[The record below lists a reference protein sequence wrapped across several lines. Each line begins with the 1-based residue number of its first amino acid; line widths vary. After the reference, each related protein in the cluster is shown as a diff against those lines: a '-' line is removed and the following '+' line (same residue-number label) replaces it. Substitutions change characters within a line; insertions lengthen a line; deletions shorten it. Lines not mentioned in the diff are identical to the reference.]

1 MKTSVWALGLLCVIT
16 WTSAGQADEQ
26 SAGSEADQLLRTL
39 YTQEWE
45 WRQAASA
52 QERSDEGGWRRA
64 GHYPDVSAASYAA
77 RLAYWDGV
85 LKELAGVDRELLS
98 AEERI
103 NAAVFEQIVTT
114 LASNARYRTFEAP
127 LNSDTFFWGG
137 LHPQA
142 AGFDTYADYQRYVG
156 RLNDLPR
163 YFTQH
168 QDNMRAGLARGYTP
182 AAISL
187 AGREDSIAAY
197 IVEGEE
203 NPFAVPLAHFPPN
216 MTAAQRKEISQ
227 DVIEAINESVVPAY
241 ADLLAFMTTEYLP
254 KARTELAAV
263 KLPDGEAFYQAQ
275 IRAYTTLNLSA
286 DEIHERGLAEVA
298 RIRAAMED
306 IVEEVEFG
314 GDMAEFFHFL
324 RTDPQ
329 FYAETP
335 DELMGVSAYV
345 DKRMAAQID
354 KVLGF
359 LPRKRHPISPVPDAI
374 APIYTAGRGGYGR
387 CLMNTY
393 NLPARPLYA
402 LPALTLHECS
412 PGHSLQAAISR
423 EAPGDIPEFRA
434 YNYFSGYGE
443 GWGLYTEWLGGEVGI
458 YRTPYERFGQLTYE
472 MWRAARLVIDT
483 GIHQY
488 GWSRAKAQDYLRRN
502 AALSEHE
509 IVTEIDRYISW
520 PGQALAYKLGEML
533 IREKRAE
540 AEAKLGTN
548 FDQRYFH
555 DRILGLRSV
564 PLWLLAEELD
574 EWIAAG
580 GPNPYEG
587 MDLN

>member
-45 WRQAASA
+45 WRQAANA
-52 QERSDEGGWRRA
+52 QERNDEGGWRRA
-64 GHYPDVSAASYAA
+64 GHYPDVSAASYAE

-98 AEERI
+98 DEERI

-359 LPRKRHPISPVPDAI
+359 LPRKRHTISPVPDAI